1 MKIRGSEKK
10 GLIVGIFLTIG
21 LSAVHV
27 LSQTGPLTYPQILTA
42 LNAKLPV
49 GVTRTKLLSKLVT
62 DVKSRKV
69 DKPLTSDREDDLR
82 QAGATDELID
92 AIRINSPLN
101 PTKVETAERVDQK
114 TDLAAA
120 DLLRWRESLR
130 RRQGASVL
138 AELSSVLNRDATNTQ
153 ALWLRS
159 TAYAQTRQF
168 DKAEMDSRAVVNLLK
183 LPKTAGD
190 YGALCFATVSLQLW
204 ADSPANCNKAAEL
217 DPGFPEA
224 HLGLGI
230 NRWVGKQFDL
240 AIAEFTKAIGFDSRY
255 AAAYFN
261 RARAY
266 QSKQQP
272 DLAINDYSR
281 AIEID
286 RNYVDAYVSKASI
299 YAQYKQYDR
308 AIPEFTNAITLEPTN
323 VPAYLGR
330 AISYLSTQQ
339 LALAESDYERVL
351 QLDPRNM
358 LAYLGRGLLHDLKGE
373 TDLAIADDSKAIEI
387 NPNSKEAY
395 FNRGLARFHKKEY
408 VPAIADYNR
417 AIEIDPNYGAAYRG
431 RSQAYDG
438 KGDKQLADTDR
449 KRADQLE
456 GAPRLSRSQ

>member
-272 DLAINDYSR
+272 DFAIISYMRRMTIVLQGAGQMAGQSHFIFDNKDAGKKLNTMLAMGLSR
-281 AIEID
+281 PW
-286 RNYVDAYVSKASI
+286 
-299 YAQYKQYDR
+299 
-308 AIPEFTNAITLEPTN
+308 PEALEAITGQKQMDAT
-323 VPAYLGR
+323 
-330 AISYLSTQQ
+330 AIL
-339 LALAESDYERVL
+339 DYFAPL
-351 QLDPRNM
+351 KKWLDEQN
-358 LAYLGRGLLHDLKGE
+358 KG
-373 TDLAIADDSKAIEI
+373 K
-387 NPNSKEAY
+387 PV
-395 FNRGLARFHKKEY
+395 GW
-408 VPAIADYNR
+408 
-417 AIEIDPNYGAAYRG
+417 
-431 RSQAYDG
+431 
-438 KGDKQLADTDR
+438 
-449 KRADQLE
+449 
-456 GAPRLSRSQ
+456 